1 MTYKELLDSVSF
13 EEIVPYIERYH
24 GKKGCLALYKIHY
37 DMLRHLTPNPE
48 DSYYKNAT
56 VSHGEPDEDWP
67 EPHLTVHHIEGQI
80 WEGALTMELVIEP
93 DVTESLAE
101 VAACCLW
108 HSSFYGFTEEQAKA
122 KVESWGRDITDD
134 KYKCQQ
140 AQKWVK
146 MIKEVGGSVP
156 TETELM
162 SIPSFRD
169 KIQASK
175 DSIMQGYWNRISM
188 IAEFVA
194 NNLPSDSDIVGISV
208 ADLCRLFFANQYIE
222 YDYRSYCKD
231 ENNRADYLIELI
243 DRYEAFEYGILPNA
257 LIVLS
262 TSKKYPLLMEEMRV
276 AEHIAEMS
284 KGVIRFIVK
293 TDDTLEQ
300 ELRMNIAFYAYEE
313 KKNEQYSKL
322 ESQK

>member
-13 EEIVPYIERYH
+13 EEIVPYIEKYH
-24 GKKGCLALYKIHY
+24 GSKGCLALYKIHY

-146 MIKEVGGSVP
+146 MIKEVGGIVP

-262 TSKKYPLLMEEMRV
+262 TSKKYPLLMEEMKV

-293 TDDTLEQ
+293 TDDALEQ

>member
-13 EEIVPYIERYH
+13 EEIVPYIEKYH
-24 GKKGCLALYKIHY
+24 GEKGCLALYKTHY

-93 DVTESLAE
+93 DMTESLAE

-108 HSSFYGFTEEQAKA
+108 HSSFYGFTEEQAEA

-146 MIKEVGGSVP
+146 MIKEVGGIVP

-262 TSKKYPLLMEEMRV
+262 TSKKYPLLMEEMKV

-293 TDDTLEQ
+293 TDDALEQ

>member
-1 MTYKELLDSVSF
+1 M
-13 EEIVPYIERYH
+13 
-24 GKKGCLALYKIHY
+24 
-37 DMLRHLTPNPE
+37 
-48 DSYYKNAT
+48 
-56 VSHGEPDEDWP
+56 
-67 EPHLTVHHIEGQI
+67 TVHHIEGQI

-146 MIKEVGGSVP
+146 MIKEVGGIVP

-162 SIPSFRD
+162 SIPSFQD
-169 KIQASK
+169 KVKGTK
-175 DSIMQGYWNRISM
+175 DSMMQEYWNRIG
-188 IAEFVA
+188 ITADFVA

-208 ADLCRLFFANQYIE
+208 ADLCRLFFANHYIE

-262 TSKKYPLLMEEMRV
+262 TSKKYPLLMEELKV

-293 TDDTLEQ
+293 TDDALEQ

>member
-1 MTYKELLDSVSF
+1 MTYKELLNSVSF
-13 EEIVPYIERYH
+13 EEIVPYIEKYH
-24 GKKGCLALYKIHY
+24 GGKGCLALYKIHY
-37 DMLRHLTPNPE
+37 DMLCHLTPNPE
-48 DSYYKNAT
+48 DAYYKTAT
-56 VSHGEPDEDWP
+56 VSHGEQDEDWP
-67 EPHLTVHHIEGQI
+67 EPHLTVHPIEGQI
-80 WEGALTMELVIEP
+80 WEGALTMDLIIEP

-101 VAACCLW
+101 IAACCLW
-108 HSSFYGFTEEQAKA
+108 HTSFYGFTEEQAKA
-122 KVESWGRDITDD
+122 KVESWNREISEEEFE
-134 KYKCQQ
+134 KQQ
-140 AQKWVK
+140 A
-146 MIKEVGGSVP
+146 KEWGKKIIEAGGNIPS
-156 TETELM
+156 EDELM
-162 SIPSFRD
+162 KIPSFRY
-169 KIQASK
+169 KIKASK

-208 ADLCRLFFANQYIE
+208 ADLCRLFFANHYIE

-293 TDDTLEQ
+293 TDDALEQ

-313 KKNEQYSKL
+313 KKTEQYRKL

>member
-13 EEIVPYIERYH
+13 EEIVPYIEKYH
-24 GKKGCLALYKIHY
+24 GEKGCLALYKIHY

-48 DSYYKNAT
+48 DSYYNNAT
-56 VSHGEPDEDWP
+56 VSHGEPD
-67 EPHLTVHHIEGQI
+67 
-80 WEGALTMELVIEP
+80 
-93 DVTESLAE
+93 VTEPLAE
-101 VAACCLW
+101 IAACCLW
-108 HSSFYGFTEEQAKA
+108 HTSFYGFTEEQTKA
-122 KVESWGRDITDD
+122 KFESWERHISDEE
-134 KYKCQQ
+134 YQCQQ

-146 MIKEVGGSVP
+146 IVNDAGGSVP
-156 TETELM
+156 TEKELM
-162 SIPSFRD
+162 AVPSFQN
-169 KIQASK
+169 KVKATK
-175 DSIMQGYWNRISM
+175 DSMMQEYWNRIG
-188 IAEFVA
+188 ITADFVA

-208 ADLCRLFFANQYIE
+208 ADLCRLFFANHYIE

-300 ELRMNIAFYAYEE
+300 ELRMNIAFYEYEE
-313 KKNEQYSKL
+313 KKTEQYRKL

>member
-1 MTYKELLDSVSF
+1 MTYKELLSSVSF
-13 EEIVPYIERYH
+13 EEIVPYIGKYH
-24 GKKGCLALYKIHY
+24 GGKGCLALYKIHY
-37 DMLRHLTPNPE
+37 DMLCHLTPHPE
-48 DSYYKNAT
+48 DAYYKTAT
-56 VSHGEPDEDWP
+56 VRHAEEEEGWTESYLE
-67 EPHLTVHHIEGQI
+67 VHPIEGQK
-80 WEGALTMELVIEP
+80 WEGALTMELMIES

-101 VAACCLW
+101 IAACCLW
-108 HSSFYGFTEEQAKA
+108 HTSFYGFTEEQSKA
-122 KVESWGRDITDD
+122 KFESWERHISDEE
-134 KYKCQQ
+134 YQCQQ

-146 MIKEVGGSVP
+146 IVNDAGGSVP
-156 TETELM
+156 TEKELM
-162 SIPSFRD
+162 AVPSFQN
-169 KIQASK
+169 KVKATK
-175 DSIMQGYWNRISM
+175 DSMMQEYWNRIG
-188 IAEFVA
+188 ITADFVA

-208 ADLCRLFFANQYIE
+208 ADLCRLFFANHYIE

-300 ELRMNIAFYAYEE
+300 ELRMNIAFYEYEE
-313 KKNEQYSKL
+313 KKTEQ
-322 ESQK
+322 